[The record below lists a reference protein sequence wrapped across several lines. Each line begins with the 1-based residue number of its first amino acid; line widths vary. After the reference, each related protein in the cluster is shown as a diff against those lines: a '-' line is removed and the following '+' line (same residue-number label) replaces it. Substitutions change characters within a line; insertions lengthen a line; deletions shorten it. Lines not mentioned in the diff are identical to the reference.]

1 MPLIAVAP
9 VVASPAR
16 RFRVAPPPYRT
27 PGDPPCALAP
37 CPLWQG
43 MPAWLACEIA
53 GRDALADE
61 EPASDAQTRYLS
73 YLGAGDRYCSRDE
86 ASALIGRI
94 KRAMAKA
101 AVASRKAGA
110 VA

>member
-1 MPLIAVAP
+1 MPLIAVGP
-9 VVASPAR
+9 VVASPTR

-27 PGDPPCALAP
+27 AGDPPCLPASS
-37 CPLWQG
+37 PLWPG
-43 MPAWLACEIA
+43 MPAWLALEIA

-101 AVASRKAGA
+101 RKAGA
-110 VA
+110 GA

>member
-9 VVASPAR
+9 VASSPAR
-16 RFRVAPPPYRT
+16 RFRAASPPYRT
-27 PGDPPCALAP
+27 PGDLRCLLASS
-37 CPLWQG
+37 PLWPG

-61 EPASDAQTRYLS
+61 DPASDAQIRYLR

-94 KRAMAKA
+94 KRQMAKA
-101 AVASRKAGA
+101 RKAARKG
-110 VA
+110 VAA

>member
-9 VVASPAR
+9 APVSPAR
-16 RFRVAPPPYRT
+16 RFRAHAAPYRT
-27 PGDPPCALAP
+27 PGDPPCALAQ
-37 CPLWQG
+37 CPLWPG
-43 MPAWLACEIA
+43 MPAWLALEIA

-61 EPASDAQTRYLS
+61 EPASDAQTRYLR

-94 KRAMAKA
+94 KRAVAKA
-101 AVASRKAGA
+101 AVAARKAG

>member
-27 PGDPPCALAP
+27 PGDPPCALAQR
-37 CPLWQG
+37 PLWPG

-61 EPASDAQTRYLS
+61 EPASDAQARYLS

-94 KRAMAKA
+94 KRVMARA
-101 AVASRKAGA
+101 RKAGA

>member
-16 RFRVAPPPYRT
+16 RFRAPAVPYRT
-27 PGDPPCALAP
+27 PDDPPCALAP
-37 CPLWQG
+37 CPLWPG
-43 MPAWLACEIA
+43 MPAWLALELA

-101 AVASRKAGA
+101 RKAGA